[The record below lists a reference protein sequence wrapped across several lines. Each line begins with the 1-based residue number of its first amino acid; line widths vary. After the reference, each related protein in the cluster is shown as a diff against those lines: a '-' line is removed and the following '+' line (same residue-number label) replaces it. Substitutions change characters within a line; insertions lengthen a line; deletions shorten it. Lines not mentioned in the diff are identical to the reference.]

1 MDPLLTNNSNIA
13 VEIKANGENVVGF
26 IVQARKADGSSTT
39 PVGTW
44 GGLSGIFQQLE
55 CDAVDDTITHR
66 GTGAKGQ
73 SVKLK
78 WLAPADCSSGSVK
91 FQ

>member
-1 MDPLLTNNSNIA
+1 M
-13 VEIKANGENVVGF
+13 EIKANGQNIVGF

-44 GGLSGIFQQLE
+44 GGLSAISEQLQ
-55 CDAVDDTITHR
+55 CDAADDTVTHLN
-66 GTGAKGQ
+66 TFTKGQ

-78 WLAPADCSSGSVK
+78 WLAPADCSYGSVK
-91 FQ
+91 FL

>member
-1 MDPLLTNNSNIA
+1 M
-13 VEIKANGENVVGF
+13 EIKASGENVVGF

-44 GGLSGIFQQLE
+44 GGVSALFHELQ
-55 CDAVDDTITHR
+55 CAAADDTVTHLN
-66 GTGAKGQ
+66 TGPKGQ
-73 SVKLK
+73 SLKLK
-78 WLAPADCSSGSVK
+78 WLAPADCSYGSVK

>member
-1 MDPLLTNNSNIA
+1 M
-13 VEIKANGENVVGF
+13 GF
-26 IVQARKADGSSTT
+26 IVQARKADGSNTT

-44 GGLSGIFQQLE
+44 EGFSGIFQQLE

-73 SVKLK
+73 SVKLR
-78 WLAPADCSSGSVK
+78 WLAPADSSHGIVK